1 MKRIDDYVPVEIWRE
16 AKAFVKEVSEDVE
29 IYKIIQKTDGVK
41 PCEEADKFCAYWNL
55 ESYEKYSHALITLY
69 EAKPLIDSHFETSDV
84 MNAFEVLQ
92 LRMKNYY
99 LVLKEKGMIE

>member
-1 MKRIDDYVPVEIWRE
+1 MWHE
-16 AKAFVKEVSEDVE
+16 ATAFVKEVTDDVE
-29 IYKIIQKTDGVK
+29 IYKIICKTGSVK

-55 ESYEKYSHALITLY
+55 ESYEKYPHALFTLY
-69 EAKPLIDSHFETSDV
+69 EVKPLIDKQFETSDV

-92 LRMKNYY
+92 HRIKNYY